1 MILSERPL
9 RNRPHAHNRGAG
21 PLCLVQRPAAQRVAP
36 RLPYCLAASRHK
48 ARLARPLSAVGALV
62 LTALMVGG
70 CTSPPSAVPLMQ
82 VTRKALKQ
90 EKAHLK
96 RMKKQRRALLSERQQ
111 ALKAGFTADLKHR
124 DELTKQWVKSGVKG
138 YVAAREALLRQ
149 HVQAQQRYEQRL
161 ANLDAAMRAQGR
173 AISLL
178 QRQDRLITDTL
189 GGEVWDVP
197 QLLTDDPSE

>member
-1 MILSERPL
+1 
-9 RNRPHAHNRGAG
+9 
-21 PLCLVQRPAAQRVAP
+21 
-36 RLPYCLAASRHK
+36 
-48 ARLARPLSAVGALV
+48 
-62 LTALMVGG
+62 
-70 CTSPPSAVPLMQ
+70 MQ

-124 DELTKQWVKSGVKG
+124 EELTKQWVKSGVKG

-149 HVQAQQRYEQRL
+149 HVQTQKRYEQRL

-189 GGEVWDVP
+189 GGDVWDVP
-197 QLLTDDPSE
+197 QLLTNSRPE